1 MLELGARIQHTTRM
15 AIVRV
20 RQGTPLERRQYWPRV
35 ALCILLA
42 CLGVTWFMY
51 QLTLVPQPDLFAPDW
66 HGAQWVEAPN
76 ETSPVA
82 YFRYTTDITSVPDA
96 AYVTIAA
103 NQTFRLFVNGT
114 LIGTNS
120 QDIQNGNGVKA
131 YMFDVSSTIQ
141 AGINVF
147 AIRVSNVD
155 QKPPALRATFGLVQG
170 NSTVFHSTG
179 DPDWE
184 ATAVTTN
191 VYPRYDTLMTDW
203 TTPTFDASS
212 WSTALTVSP
221 PVSATLLSVN
231 PQVYEHPLS
240 KVWMSAGSGPEAYFV
255 RSLSVPDSSTGSWLR
270 IVATGPA
277 DIFING
283 KHVITWNG
291 APTVPQ
297 QQTSD
302 FMSVADSSQVQYR
315 SGLVLGVYDI
325 TSYVHPG
332 MNNLAI
338 HVSAPGISSSQSG
351 LGTLSSALNA
361 DVLTSD
367 SQDQVSWV
375 VPDGLWHVSQTASS
389 GWQEDSNTGSWRTPY
404 FVGRPGASKTMY
416 LSDTPTPRNVS
427 VPSFTQLGLVI
438 FLSVAFVIALWLLF
452 ARYVLRRYY
461 NTLAEAL
468 SITCLAFLPA
478 LALEGLMVVMGGE
491 PLVPNPFPY
500 TVQWALLL
508 LGVMAL
514 GFVML
519 WLHARKGAL
528 KAKERKSAAR
538 RELPTPAGILDV
550 RVHSARLMD
559 NVIAWVKNN
568 WALVL
573 IILVA
578 IPLISYDPTYQ
589 PYWQDEL
596 TSYLAAKGVLAHGL
610 PLLPSGFLYAKSE
623 FYSDVLALSMLI
635 FGEQNGA
642 LRIPT
647 MVAYLSSLPIFYYMG
662 LAFFKNKKMAL
673 LATAMLAFSPSDQV
687 WGYEMRMYE
696 QAQFFAIISCFLFY
710 RALQKPDSPSR
721 IYLAVAALV
730 LNYFSHEEIFVIF
743 PALVVAMLWLSWDS
757 KQRLPEIL
765 YKKHWWIAAIVGSVI
780 IATQLLLS
788 KITHPPVLGTD
799 VSQQPMIE
807 ISVQNLPFYLK
818 LLFYPYPLPSLEPN
832 YIIDSILSIVA
843 GIWAIRNRDKPAIL
857 MFLLFWGGIIML
869 TFVFTLQADRY
880 VYPLWPFM
888 FLLTA
893 YALQKIFSGMMDLA
907 RRFSASLRNP
917 AVGQTDQPLA
927 VTTEGRIDSTNV
939 ALSWPMR
946 TALTGTI
953 VLVLA
958 ATFLLPM
965 IPLSRYNHLVSNIA
979 GWTFHR
985 NYPDY
990 DAAGQYV
997 KEHWQKGDIVVSVS
1011 PSISVLYYV
1020 GRVDYFFSIDRA
1032 LYLFD
1037 PGDGRITDTPTAS
1050 TPLLSESDFQTVLA
1064 SHSRVWIISD
1074 NSSYQY
1080 LLTRSGR
1087 FSFPTDVRLVF
1098 EGYGSAVYLR
1108 GS

>member
-15 AIVRV
+15 AIIRV
-20 RQGTPLERRQYWPRV
+20 RQGTPQERRQYWPRI
-35 ALCILLA
+35 ALCILLS
-42 CLGVTWFMY
+42 CFGVSWFMY
-51 QLTLVPQPDLFAPDW
+51 QLTLVAQPALFAPDW
-66 HGAQWVEAPN
+66 HGAQWVQAPN

-82 YFRYTTDITSVPDA
+82 YFRYTADITAAPDA

-103 NQTFRLFVNGT
+103 NQVFRLFVNGT
-114 LIGTNS
+114 MIGTNS
-120 QDIQNGNGVKA
+120 RDIQDGNGVKA

-141 AGINVF
+141 SGINVF

-170 NSTVFHSTG
+170 ASTTFHSTG
-179 DPDWE
+179 DPDWK

-191 VYPRYDTLMTDW
+191 VYPRYDTVLTDW
-203 TTPTFDASS
+203 TRPTFDASS
-212 WSTALTVSP
+212 WSTAQMVAP
-221 PVSATLLSVN
+221 PVSTPLLSVN

-240 KVWMSAGSGPEAYFV
+240 EVWMSAGSGTEAYFV
-255 RSLSVPDSSTGSWLR
+255 RSLLVPNSETGSWLR

-297 QQTSD
+297 QQVSN
-302 FMSVADSSQVQYR
+302 FMSVVDSSQVQYR

-332 MNNLAI
+332 TNTMAI
-338 HVSAPGISSSQSG
+338 HVSAPGISSAQVG
-351 LGTLSSALNA
+351 LGTLSAALNA

-375 VPDGLWHVSQTASS
+375 VPDGLWHVSQSATP
-389 GWQEDSNTGSWRTPY
+389 GWQEDSNTESWHMPY
-404 FVGRPGASKTMY
+404 FVGRPGACKTMY

-452 ARYVLRRYY
+452 SRYVIRRYY

-468 SITCLAFLPA
+468 SISSLAFLPA
-478 LALEGLMVVMGGE
+478 IALEGLMIVMGSE

-500 TVQWALLL
+500 TVLWAVVLLF
-508 LGVMAL
+508 VMAT
-514 GFVML
+514 GFVL
-519 WLHARKGAL
+519 LRLHARKGAL
-528 KAKERKSAAR
+528 KVREKKAASR
-538 RELPTPAGILDV
+538 REQPTPTGILDIQV
-550 RVHSARLMD
+550 YSARQLD
-559 NVIAWVKNN
+559 NTIIWVRNN
-568 WALVL
+568 WILVL
-573 IILVA
+573 IMLIA
-578 IPLISYDPTYQ
+578 IPLIGYDPTYQ

-623 FYSDVLALSMLI
+623 LYSDLLALSMLV
-635 FGEQNGA
+635 FGEQSGA
-642 LRIPT
+642 LRILT
-647 MVAYLSSLPIFYYMG
+647 MLEYLISLPIFYYMS

-673 LATAMLAFSPSDQV
+673 LATAMLAFSPSDLM
-687 WGYEMRMYE
+687 WGYEVRMYE
-696 QAQFFAIISCFLFY
+696 QAQLFAIITAFLLY

-721 IYLAVAALV
+721 IYLAVGSLV
-730 LNYFSHEEIFVIF
+730 ANYFSHEEIFIIF
-743 PALVVAMLWLSWDS
+743 PAIVVAVLWLSWDA
-757 KQRLPEIL
+757 KRQLPEVL
-765 YKKHWWIAAIVGSVI
+765 YKKHWWIATIVGAVI
-780 IATQLLLS
+780 IGTQLWLS
-788 KITHPPVLGTD
+788 KATHPPILGTD
-799 VSQQPMIE
+799 ISQQPMIE

-818 LLFYPYPLPSLEPN
+818 LLFYPYTLPSLEPN
-832 YIIDSILSIVA
+832 YICASILSIVA

-857 MFLLFWGGIIML
+857 LFLLFWGGIMLL
-869 TFVFTLQADRY
+869 TFVFTLQSDRY
-880 VYPLWPFM
+880 VYPILPFL
-888 FLLTA
+888 FLLTV
-893 YALQKIFSGMMDLA
+893 YALQKIFSGMWDLA
-907 RRFSASLRNP
+907 LQFPSPLYEYESSRNHL
-917 AVGQTDQPLA
+917 TLTLA
-927 VTTEGRIDSTNV
+927 QKEYSRV

-946 TALTGTI
+946 MALTSTV

-958 ATFLLPM
+958 TIFFLPM
-965 IPLSRYNHLVSNIA
+965 IPLSRYNHLISNIA
-979 GWTFHR
+979 GWSDHR
-985 NYPDY
+985 FFPDY
-990 DAAGQYV
+990 DVAGQYV
-997 KEHWQKGDIVVSVS
+997 RQHWRNGDIVITVS
-1011 PSISVLYYV
+1011 PALSTLYYV

-1050 TPLLSESDFQTVLA
+1050 TPLLSEQDFQAVL
-1064 SHSRVWIISD
+1064 SEHSRVWIISD
-1074 NSSYQY
+1074 NSNYQY

-1087 FSFPTDVRLVF
+1087 FNFPTDVRLVY